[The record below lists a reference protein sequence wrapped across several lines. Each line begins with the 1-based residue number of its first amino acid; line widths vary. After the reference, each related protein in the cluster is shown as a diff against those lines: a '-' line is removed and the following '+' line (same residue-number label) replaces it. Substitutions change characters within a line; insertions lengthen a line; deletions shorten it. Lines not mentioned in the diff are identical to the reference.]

1 MDRVPTRKQNSS
13 AASEYQKPGSV
24 PVVGA
29 RVLDQYE
36 IFEVNE
42 GGFGYVLG
50 LIDERTKERIAAKI
64 PKQHDGRASS
74 LTEFTKEVTIW
85 VDLPPHTNIVTARFV
100 REIHRFPALFMD
112 FVDGPVFRTLR
123 ELLRM
128 GRPSLETAV
137 DYGYQICLGMEA
149 ANRDREVVHLDL
161 KPENL
166 MIEKGKTVKITDF
179 GLAHR
184 VRVTNGAYEK
194 RYAGSWP
201 YAAPERFADQPCD
214 SRSDIYS
221 LGVILYEMLSGAF
234 PYPFELSD
242 DPAEAYRQLR
252 DFHAN
257 DGMDRVSNDLYNQG
271 IPGVERQITD
281 VVSTFVNPS
290 RGERS
295 RSFRQALSLMQ
306 QLGAKPGSEQALDLT
321 VVERLARAE
330 GLQAVGEHS
339 TALSMLNRLLIEEP
353 GNDALYL
360 AAAKSLDAAG
370 DSEAAQSFRER
381 ARAILRS
388 RQ

>member
-1 MDRVPTRKQNSS
+1 MDRVPTRKQDISTGH
-13 AASEYQKPGSV
+13 EFQKLGPV

-50 LIDERTKERIAAKI
+50 LIDVRTEERIAAKI

-74 LTEFTKEVTIW
+74 LEEFTKEVTIW
-85 VDLPPHTNIVTARFV
+85 VDLAPHNNIVTARSV
-100 REIHRFPALFMD
+100 REIHGVPALFMD

-128 GRPSLETAV
+128 ARPSLETTI

-149 ANRDREVVHLDL
+149 ANNNREVVHMDL

-221 LGVILYEMLSGAF
+221 LGVILYEMLTGTF

-252 DFHAN
+252 DFHAS
-257 DGMDRVSNDLYNQG
+257 DGMDRVSNDLYNGG
-271 IPGVERQITD
+271 IPGVERQVTD

-295 RSFRQALSLMQ
+295 RSFGQALSLMQ
-306 QLGAKPGSEQALDLT
+306 QLGAKPASGQALGLT
-321 VVERLARAE
+321 VLERLARAE

-339 TALSMLNRLLIEEP
+339 AALSILNRLLIEEP
-353 GNDALYL
+353 GNGALYL
-360 AAAKSLDAAG
+360 AAAKSLDATG
-370 DSEAAQSFRER
+370 DSKTAQSFRER
-381 ARAILRS
+381 TLAILRF
-388 RQ
+388 RP